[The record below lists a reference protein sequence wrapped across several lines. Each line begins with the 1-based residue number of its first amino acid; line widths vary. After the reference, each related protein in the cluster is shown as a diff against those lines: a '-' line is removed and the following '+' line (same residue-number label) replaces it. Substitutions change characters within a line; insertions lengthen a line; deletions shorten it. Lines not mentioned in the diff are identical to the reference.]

1 MLKKWL
7 WCSVSKLRGVFLYPP
22 PSKLYKNIFMYVQ
35 ILEVNKDKATVIEP
49 MTKSIAAE
57 FLMRKYQDQPL
68 SYFNQDKRI
77 FIINCE
83 TGTVKPASLT
93 FEL

>member
-1 MLKKWL
+1 MIRKIILV
-7 WCSVSKLRGVFLYPP
+7 SVSKLRGIFLYPP

-35 ILEVNKDKATVIEP
+35 ILEVNKEKSVLIEP

-57 FLMRKYQDQPL
+57 FLMRKYADQPL

-77 FIINCE
+77 FIVNCE
-83 TGTVKPASLT
+83 TGTVRPASLT
-93 FEL
+93 FDI

>member
-1 MLKKWL
+1 
-7 WCSVSKLRGVFLYPP
+7 
-22 PSKLYKNIFMYVQ
+22 MYVQ
-35 ILEVNKDKATVIEP
+35 ILEVNKEKSVLMEP

-77 FIINCE
+77 YIVNCE
-83 TGTVKPASLT
+83 SGQVRHASLT

>member
-1 MLKKWL
+1 M
-7 WCSVSKLRGVFLYPP
+7 
-22 PSKLYKNIFMYVQ
+22 
-35 ILEVNKDKATVIEP
+35 EP

-77 FIINCE
+77 YIVNCE
-83 TGTVKPASLT
+83 TGQVRHASLT